1 MKGLPKIESGIWF
14 AASLGGPVQGGQ
26 IFHLTHANGK
36 VDQVLTLKH
45 EVLDRRQ
52 LSCPDNLTVA
62 PWGLGHGGDNY
73 SRTAAFNTQFV
84 RCMDKTGGIYPLL
97 KMNEALAR
105 LSGQDQNSR
114 APVFLPMGNI
124 SL

>member
-1 MKGLPKIESGIWF
+1 MDQF
-14 AASLGGPVQGGQ
+14 GGQ

-52 LSCPDNLTVA
+52 LSRPDNLTVA
-62 PWGLGHGGDNY
+62 PGDLVMAEDNY

-84 RCMDKTGGIYPLL
+84 RCMDKTGVSSLVE
-97 KMNEALAR
+97 NE
-105 LSGQDQNSR
+105 
-114 APVFLPMGNI
+114 
-124 SL
+124 

>member
-1 MKGLPKIESGIWF
+1 M
-14 AASLGGPVQGGQ
+14 
-26 IFHLTHANGK
+26 
-36 VDQVLTLKH
+36 LTLKH

-52 LSCPDNLTVA
+52 LSCPDTPLSRRGDLVMA
-62 PWGLGHGGDNY
+62 EDNY

-97 KMNEALAR
+97 KMNEALGR
-105 LSGQDQNSR
+105 LSG
-114 APVFLPMGNI
+114 AGPEFTGAVFLPMGNI